1 MILRKENEQKST
13 CLIPPYTSCTFVIRP
28 RTFFIIIFLSFYS
41 SIHFISNK
49 REQDIEEIMEKVFIS
64 LRRLSN
70 NTSPIPFFYL
80 LLLFPFSLSSHTK
93 HLRYAFPFAFILL
106 EIFNLCFFTLKKFL
120 VPVKFL
126 NWFLHQCHALSHQK
140 SLGRNLILL
149 LQRRLFKIYIFFT

>member
-49 REQDIEEIMEKVFIS
+49 SEQDIEEIMEKVFIS

-70 NTSPIPFFYL
+70 NTSPVPFFYL

-126 NWFLHQCHALSHQK
+126 NWFLHQCVVTPEEFGEK
-140 SLGRNLILL
+140 SNIVITET
-149 LQRRLFKIYIFFT
+149 F